1 MKQLVNGNNSQT
13 EFGERIRFVPT
24 AVGVFHKLGSR
35 PCSVI
40 VTLQNE
46 DVPFLKTK
54 RA

>member
-1 MKQLVNGNNSQT
+1 METMVRLNL
-13 EFGERIRFVPT
+13 GERMRVVPT
-24 AVGVFHKLGSR
+24 AVGVLHKLGSR

-46 DVPFLKTK
+46 DVPFLEIK